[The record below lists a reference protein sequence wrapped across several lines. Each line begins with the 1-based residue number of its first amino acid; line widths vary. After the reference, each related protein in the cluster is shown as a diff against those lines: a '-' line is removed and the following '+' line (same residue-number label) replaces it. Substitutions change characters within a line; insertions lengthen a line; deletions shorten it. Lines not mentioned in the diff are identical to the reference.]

1 MFTDGHICTENKG
14 VTDDNTRHVPTAN
27 LRLILRNTQ
36 QVTRDAQAAIAAVE
50 RLIGG
55 LGARFEAIEAR
66 QAAIEQRQSAMEV
79 SIARRNQMLTDLLNG
94 GDVDTVSLHIKEVAS
109 IMTMI
114 EPTPAFPNRRDHDEP
129 MWVEP

>member
-1 MFTDGHICTENKG
+1 M
-14 VTDDNTRHVPTAN
+14 TDDTQPPVALAD
-27 LRLILRNTQ
+27 LRLILRNTEKA
-36 QVTRDAQAAIAAVE
+36 TRDAQAAVAACE

-66 QAAIEQRQSAMEV
+66 LVAIEQRQSAMEV

-94 GDVDTVSLHIKEVAS
+94 GDVDTVSLRIKEMAS

-114 EPTPAFPNRRDHDEP
+114 EPTPAFPNRRNDEP